1 MVSAKKVVVML
12 LTVLGAVHCGA
23 ASEETTTADDAELSA
38 ADGDDVVTEQKPAP
52 KPETPP
58 ASSSAADTH
67 PFLAAPTIRIT
78 SSYIDPHDGSRYVT
92 GVFKGNVVNG
102 GWSFSS
108 QGGDDVFLA
117 KMNASNQI
125 EWARAIGSRRTE
137 SDPSITFENGQL
149 NLIAFTR
156 GQVDCGQGPLN
167 AWTSKMFFRCVYGA
181 DGTPI
186 SSGSFPTGTP

>member
-1 MVSAKKVVVML
+1 MLNAKKAVVML
-12 LTVLGAVHCGA
+12 LTVFGAVHCGA
-23 ASEETTTADDAELSA
+23 ASPAETDETTTSDSELTGPA
-38 ADGDDVVTEQKPAP
+38 PTEQKPAP
-52 KPETPP
+52 QAPTADSPSSETP
-58 ASSSAADTH
+58 SA

-78 SSYIDPHDGSRYVT
+78 STYLDPHDGSRYVA
-92 GVFKGNVVNG
+92 GVFQGDVVSG
-102 GWSFSS
+102 GWNFTS

-117 KMNASNQI
+117 KMNAKNQI
-125 EWARAIGSRRTE
+125 EWARAIGSRRAE
-137 SDPSITFENGQL
+137 SDPSITFEDGEL

-186 SSGSFPTGTP
+186 SSGSFPTGSP